1 MLRLTLEQKSN
12 NARVVFDHVK
22 ITSLKNNLPIRVVT
36 ILTILFIQYCII
48 IGYNNVETKGH
59 KSCRLG
65 SNILGLSSVI
75 IACISNKPLVTL
87 FECAYY

>member
-1 MLRLTLEQKSN
+1 M
-12 NARVVFDHVK
+12 
-22 ITSLKNNLPIRVVT
+22 TSLKYNLPIRVVT

-59 KSCRLG
+59 KSCSPG
-65 SNILGLSSVI
+65 SSILGLSSVI
-75 IACISNKPLVTL
+75 KPCISNKPRATL